1 MRAGPARPRPSLT
14 QNAGGCR
21 SPPPYVRHPRY
32 AARYGHEC
40 PPLHA
45 ARSYA
50 RTMSNILPHA
60 GYARTNRNS
69 GYNVPR

>member
-1 MRAGPARPRPSLT
+1 MRAGPARHRPSLT